1 MRYLST
7 IILSILTLSILGVAT
22 LLVVDGNLARLTGWY
37 RFKKGESLFKLNTQ
51 EQLAQIDWMRIEDLH
66 DRLACERQADGSWWI
81 TEPFVDRMDPL
92 VAQAILTFTQNAI
105 LVDTLPLDRSTE
117 GSLREFG
124 VETSPYEI
132 TLKRPTSDGRTT
144 LAKYTLGATAPW
156 FADTEDDKTVIPTTY
171 LRTDFY
177 GNDKRIHVVTGNIL
191 SIFDNGL
198 NGLRDQSPISFIPD
212 DIVSLKVSNGDA
224 STELSAQRASAQ
236 APWTI
241 IKPIIAKAN
250 AYALDDLLQD
260 LLKLKSLRVEDA
272 SAVDL
277 STQGTPVSISLTDSH
292 GQARTLNIYPAFF
305 SEKDDS
311 NINYATVSDRNV
323 VFSLPASPRMMRKG
337 SYASIINAS
346 FSLPLLPEPI
356 LKQLREG
363 KTPIY
368 TEELA
373 YTLDNLRSLELC
385 PVPEQ
390 DIARVS
396 VNTPYAQAPLRLIL
410 IPGDADS
417 KVPAKWMFSSASDY
431 EAADEARVKTFL
443 QSLNK
448 TPLERVIKDI
458 KSTDNYYDVLHEYGL
473 DQPDYSIT
481 LLPLPCSYRSSIFG
495 HDMPLI
501 KDRPPISYI
510 IKYQRA
516 KTLGEPATWIV
527 HERGGDTIAEL
538 PTSIARYLSLD
549 KYLWKDKSALDFP
562 ISAVKTLTM
571 NFETALLKLNF
582 DYIEDKWT
590 GTLNDE
596 DVSLRINSHRA
607 LSYLRN
613 LNNMRVIRWLPPA
626 HPSAL
631 QALKNPAFTVILD
644 LELSV
649 ISQREGYVIES
660 NAADAEQI
668 EANLRDQQG
677 VDAEDY
683 LSDAA
688 DDAAITESLFAD
700 EKKEKKTLTLKIAP
714 VNVSREDTPFFAQI
728 VETGELFVIS
738 KENAWSLAN
747 NLLD

>member
-7 IILSILTLSILGVAT
+7 IILAILTLSIFGVAT

-37 RFKKGESLFKLNTQ
+37 RFKKGESLFQLRTP
-51 EQLAQIDWMRIEDLH
+51 EQLAQIDWIRIADLH
-66 DRLACERQADGSWWI
+66 DRLACERQVDGSWWI
-81 TEPFVDRMDPL
+81 TEPFVDRMDP
-92 VAQAILTFTQNAI
+92 VAAQALLSFTQQAT

-132 TLKRPTSDGRTT
+132 TLKRPVGDDRTT
-144 LAKYTLGATAPW
+144 VARYTLGATAPW
-156 FADTEDDKTVIPTTY
+156 FADTADDKTVIPTTY

-177 GNDKRIHVVTGNIL
+177 GNDQRIHVVTGNIL

-198 NGLRDQSPISFIPD
+198 NGLRDQSPLSFNPD
-212 DIVSLKVSNGDA
+212 DILALRISSGQESSDI
-224 STELSAQRASAQ
+224 SAQRASAQ

-241 IKPIIAKAN
+241 TKPIITKADI
-250 AYALDDLLQD
+250 YALDDLMAD
-260 LLKLKSLRVEDA
+260 LLKIKALRVEDA

-277 STQGTPVSISLTDSH
+277 SKQGTPVIFSLTDNH
-292 GQARTLNIYPAFF
+292 GQVRTLSIYPAFV
-305 SEKDDS
+305 SETDDS
-311 NINYATVSDRNV
+311 KISYATVSDRNV
-323 VFSLPASPRMMRKG
+323 VFTLAASPRMMRKG
-337 SYASIINAS
+337 SYARIINAS
-346 FSLPLLPEPI
+346 FSLPLLPDPI

-363 KTPIY
+363 NTPIY
-368 TEELA
+368 TEDLA
-373 YTLDNLRSLELC
+373 YSLDNLRSLELC
-385 PVPEQ
+385 SVPEQ

-417 KVPAKWMFSSASDY
+417 KVPAKWMFSSSSDY
-431 EAADEARVKTFL
+431 EEADEPRVKNFL

-448 TPLERVIKDI
+448 TPLARVIRDI
-458 KSTDNYYDVLHEYGL
+458 KSTDSYYDVLHEYGL

-481 LLPLPCSYRSSIFG
+481 LLPLPCSYRSTIFG

-516 KTLGEPATWIV
+516 MTSDEPATWII
-527 HERGGDTIAEL
+527 HERGSNIIGEL

-549 KYLWKDKSALDFP
+549 KYQWKDKHAVDFP

-571 NFETALLKLNF
+571 NFQSASIKLHF
-582 DYIEDKWT
+582 DYIGDRWT
-590 GTLNDE
+590 GTLDGK
-596 DVSLRINSHRA
+596 DISLRINPHRA

-613 LNNMRVIRWLPPA
+613 LNNMRVIRWLQPTHQA
-626 HPSAL
+626 
-631 QALKNPAFTVILD
+631 ALKALENPVFTVSLD

-649 ISQREGYVIES
+649 ISQREGYIVDS
-660 NAADAEQI
+660 NRSDAEQI
-668 EANLRDQQG
+668 ERNQQEQEG
-677 VDAEDY
+677 VNAEDY
-683 LSDAA
+683 IANATNDDAIIDTLFA
-688 DDAAITESLFAD
+688 DDA
-700 EKKEKKTLTLKIAP
+700 KEKKTLTLMIAP
-714 VNVSREDTPFFAQI
+714 VNMNREDTPFYARI
-728 VETGELFVIS
+728 VETGEVFIIS
-738 KENAWSLAN
+738 KESAWGLAN